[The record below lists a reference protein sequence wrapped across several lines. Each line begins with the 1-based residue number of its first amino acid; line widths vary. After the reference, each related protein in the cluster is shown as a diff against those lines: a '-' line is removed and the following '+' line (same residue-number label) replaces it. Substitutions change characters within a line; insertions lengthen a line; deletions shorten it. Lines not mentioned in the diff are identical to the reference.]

1 MTKWRIDSG
10 GNDLKISTPVE
21 IFNSGEYPGSP
32 SGKLS
37 TGNEV
42 YVNFPNG
49 STDNGFISVAK
60 NAALTLTLVGAG
72 QVNLELNKGERLI
85 DSASKVKH
93 TEWIVV

>member
-10 GNDLKISTPVE
+10 GNDLKIGTRVE
-21 IFNSGEYPGSP
+21 IFNSGVYPGSSP
-32 SGKLS
+32 GKLS

-49 STDNGFISVAK
+49 STDKGLIPSAA
-60 NAALTLTLVGAG
+60 NAALTLTLEKAG
-72 QVNLELNKGERLI
+72 EIKLELNTGERLI
-85 DSASKVKH
+85 NSTSKVKH